1 MWSAWCGCTVGDV
14 DRSAPGSTPAGMHLH
29 LRRTAHL
36 HARTGSTR
44 IITPGSRLRS
54 VELERSSE
62 RETAGAL
69 MTTTTKPAETAVL
82 SIWDENRLAA
92 AAQHTARQ
100 TGIDKWLSVA
110 YQHLHDAIAEHATCT
125 KGRQTSPLPPLPRR
139 P

>member
-1 MWSAWCGCTVGDV
+1 
-14 DRSAPGSTPAGMHLH
+14 
-29 LRRTAHL
+29 
-36 HARTGSTR
+36 
-44 IITPGSRLRS
+44 
-54 VELERSSE
+54 
-62 RETAGAL
+62 

-92 AAQHTARQ
+92 AAQHMYAAETFLHTARQ
-100 TGIDKWLSVA
+100 TGIDKWLLVA